1 LENGVRHYHFMHSM
15 IEAALISGRE
25 LLSRTLIQAINF
37 HAIACLHAGAG
48 HFRSC
53 AVTVGAYDPP
63 GPERVESMMDDFINM
78 TNLNSKESQVI
89 PLASSVLWAINH
101 IHPFVNGNGRTARAI
116 AYFAICV
123 KLGKLLPGQPI
134 LPELLRENRPRYVE
148 ALREAD
154 GTGGRDRSSLE
165 DLLEKLLIQQLSS
178 QQ

>member
-1 LENGVRHYHFMHSM
+1 M

-101 IHPFVNGNGRTARAI
+101 IHPYCERKWAYCESDCVLCHMRQTGQAASGSADTAGAS
-116 AYFAICV
+116 
-123 KLGKLLPGQPI
+123 P
-134 LPELLRENRPRYVE
+134 
-148 ALREAD
+148 
-154 GTGGRDRSSLE
+154 
-165 DLLEKLLIQQLSS
+165 
-178 QQ
+178 